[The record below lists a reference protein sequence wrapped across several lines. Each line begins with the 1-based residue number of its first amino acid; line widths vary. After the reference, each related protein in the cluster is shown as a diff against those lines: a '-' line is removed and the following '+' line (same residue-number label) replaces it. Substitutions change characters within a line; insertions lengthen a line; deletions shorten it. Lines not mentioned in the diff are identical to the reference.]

1 MKIIHCA
8 DIHLASKMET
18 NLSKEKSKARR
29 DEIFDSFI
37 RMIEY
42 AIKNDINHIII
53 AGDLFD
59 EKKVSNTVIKRLL
72 QIIIRANQI
81 TFYYLEGNHD
91 VNVLDDV
98 TLPFNLKVMKQEF
111 NKYYIDNICIA
122 GTSINNPAIVNFDNA
137 FFNILILHGNVTK
150 YKSVNSEDIYL
161 QDYNEKN
168 VNYFALG
175 HIHKNEIMKLSEN
188 SVAVYCGCL
197 EGRGFDELG
206 EKGFYVLD
214 ISNKLDDIN
223 FVSVAKRKL
232 YEITIDISGCIID
245 SDILDVIEEKLNQY
259 SNDDLFKV
267 VLIGKHSIDL
277 EKNIEKLERILNT
290 KYYFLKIVDK
300 SKIAISYKDYENDV
314 SLLGEFVR
322 TVINDAELD
331 EFDKNKILEYG
342 IKALSNDEL

>member
-18 NLSKEKSKARR
+18 NLSKEKAKERK

-42 AIKNDINHIII
+42 ASNHNINHIII

-59 EKKVSNTVIKRLL
+59 DKKVSNTVIKRLL
-72 QIIIRANQI
+72 QIITRANQI

-98 TLPFNLKVMKQEF
+98 TLPFNLKVMKQDF
-111 NKYYIDNICIA
+111 SKYYIDNICIA
-122 GTSINNPAIVNFDNA
+122 GTSINNPAVVNFDNA
-137 FFNILILHGNVTK
+137 FFNILVLHGNVTK
-150 YKSVNSEDIYL
+150 YNSANPENIYF
-161 QDYNEKN
+161 QDYSEKN

-175 HIHKNEIMKLSEN
+175 HIHKNEVIKISEN
-188 SVAVYCGCL
+188 SVAAYSGCL

-214 ISNKLDDIN
+214 ISDKLDDIN
-223 FVSVAKRKL
+223 FVSIAKRKL
-232 YEITIDISGCIID
+232 YEIVIDITNCVID
-245 SDILDVIEEKLNQY
+245 ADILAAIEGKLNQY
-259 SNDDLFKV
+259 SKDDLFKV
-267 VLIGKHSIDL
+267 VLVGNHSIDL
-277 EKNIEKLERILNT
+277 EKNIDKLDRILNT

-300 SKIAISYKDYENDV
+300 SKIAISYKDYENDI

-322 TVINDAELD
+322 TVLNNTELD

>member
-1 MKIIHCA
+1 
-8 DIHLASKMET
+8 MEFGRYI
-18 NLSKEKSKARR
+18 S
-29 DEIFDSFI
+29 
-37 RMIEY
+37 
-42 AIKNDINHIII
+42 
-53 AGDLFD
+53 
-59 EKKVSNTVIKRLL
+59 KRLL

-175 HIHKNEIMKLSEN
+175 HIHKNEIIKLSEN
-188 SVAVYCGCL
+188 SVAVYSGCL